1 MTTDQSQKLSS
12 LRVSGK
18 QTSGMRTDVRARQF
32 NLVIDEPE
40 SLGGTDEGANPMEY
54 VLAGLA
60 GCASV
65 MLRMIAKEQDL
76 EYERVSFDIRGTLDL
91 RGFEG
96 VPGVCRH
103 FQTGDRF
110 GSEVVTSDAKKLQ
123 KVAVAIEDRCPA
135 FNLLKDAGVDI
146 TLDWIA
152 VTE

>member
-1 MTTDQSQKLSS
+1 MTTDSSPKLAS

-18 QTSGMRTDVRARQF
+18 QTEGMRTDLRARQF
-32 NLVIDEPE
+32 DLIVDEPTN
-40 SLGGTDEGANPMEY
+40 LGGTDAGANPMEY

-65 MLRMIAKEQDL
+65 MLNMIAHEQGL
-76 EYERVSFDIRGTLDL
+76 AYNGASFDIRGTLDL
-91 RGFEG
+91 RGLAG

-103 FQTGDRF
+103 FQKVTGSVR
-110 GSEVVTSDAKKLQ
+110 VVTSDAKKLQ
-123 KVAVAIEDRCPA
+123 RVAVAIEDRCPA

-152 VTE
+152 ITE

>member
-1 MTTDQSQKLSS
+1 MTTDSSPKLAS

-18 QTSGMRTDVRARQF
+18 QTEGMRTDLRARQF
-32 NLVIDEPE
+32 DLIVDEPTN
-40 SLGGTDEGANPMEY
+40 LGGTDAGANPMEY

-65 MLRMIAKEQDL
+65 MLNMIAQEQGL
-76 EYERVSFDIRGTLDL
+76 AYNGASFDIRGTLDL
-91 RGFEG
+91 RGLEG

-103 FQTGDRF
+103 FQKVTGSVR
-110 GSEVVTSDAKKLQ
+110 VVTSDAKKLQ